1 LCTQDCFLIKIF
13 LEIQSNIDRII
24 GVFNPTFI
32 KPGVT
37 METAPGRANPW
48 EIDYEQAKSLG
59 RKLGRAVKRQTKE

>member
-1 LCTQDCFLIKIF
+1 MTILF
-13 LEIQSNIDRII
+13 

-48 EIDYEQAKSLG
+48 EIDEEQPKILG
-59 RKLGRAVKRQTKE
+59 RKLCRAVKRQVNE